1 MAAAMEA
8 HSLLDQE
15 IPRSNGVPSAE
26 KETPEQRINQWQ
38 LSASQFQAPTGDQG
52 RGRMTD
58 RLSKEINTIKPSTRP
73 RWLQLRLEPH
83 GPLLN

>member
-1 MAAAMEA
+1 MAAIRAE
-8 HSLLDQE
+8 SSR
-15 IPRSNGVPSAE
+15 PRQGI
-26 KETPEQRINQWQ
+26 KEV
-38 LSASQFQAPTGDQG
+38 G
-52 RGRMTD
+52 RED